1 MIVET
6 NLVKP
11 RALILGVSGQDGSL
25 LAKLLLDKG
34 YEVWGSSRKVQ
45 SQTFENLSKLGIAE
59 QVKVV
64 LWSPSELNSI
74 TQIINAIYPDEI
86 YNLSGQS
93 SVGMSFANPA
103 EAFSSVTLATHHLL
117 EASRNHDAP
126 VKIYNASSSECFGNT
141 IQAATETTAVNPASP
156 YAAAKACAFLQTANY
171 REVFK
176 LFCVSGI
183 LFNHESPL
191 RPHQFDLQKVVQ
203 AAKRIA
209 DGSREKLELGDLSVI
224 RDWGWAPEYVEG
236 IWRMMQQ
243 TEPRDYILA
252 TGQSYSLEYLVREV
266 FEQLHMD
273 WREHVVINH
282 AFKRPNEIS
291 QSLANPERAANE
303 LGWKAEVGIQELIKR
318 MLNGTVN

>member
-34 YEVWGSSRKVQ
+34 YEVWGSTRKVQ

-64 LWSPSELNSI
+64 PWSPSELNSI

-126 VKIYNASSSECFGNT
+126 VKYTMHHLASASVTPSKLLLKLPLSILPALTPLPKPVRFYKRQTIEKCLSCFVF
-141 IQAATETTAVNPASP
+141 QAYYSTMSHHYVRIN
-156 YAAAKACAFLQTANY
+156 
-171 REVFK
+171 
-176 LFCVSGI
+176 LFC
-183 LFNHESPL
+183 
-191 RPHQFDLQKVVQ
+191 K
-203 AAKRIA
+203 K
-209 DGSREKLELGDLSVI
+209 
-224 RDWGWAPEYVEG
+224 
-236 IWRMMQQ
+236 
-243 TEPRDYILA
+243 
-252 TGQSYSLEYLVREV
+252 
-266 FEQLHMD
+266 
-273 WREHVVINH
+273 
-282 AFKRPNEIS
+282 
-291 QSLANPERAANE
+291 
-303 LGWKAEVGIQELIKR
+303 
-318 MLNGTVN
+318 